1 MLIIWQYLL
10 ATQPDVL
17 IRLVGRGLWMIPHG
31 VQVQVRLGDSAE
43 RLMRHRGYRRIKGKV
58 RQVSGE

>member
-31 VQVQVRLGDSAE
+31 EQLTVRLGDSAE
-43 RLMRHRGYRRIKGKV
+43 RLMRHRGYRRIGRRK
-58 RQVSGE
+58 RQVRGE